1 MWMNWWTI
9 HFPQIP
15 WNSSFHRIY
24 VNQDSSRIWSSI
36 SRWGP
41 FWYFWKVHVLKLGCW
56 NFAYRLDLFKNM
68 EFIALEKMDYCGRC
82 RLCNFS
88 EWQEARAP
96 TKNLK
101 YVKALR
107 LRTTGSCKIRIIWVV
122 SFLYYRDVEMVELH
136 ASKDGVCDM
145 RITSKSICQPSPEAP
160 VSVYLLISYAFSTI
174 THSDVKVPFL
184 VQKLQILEKLEKYS
198 IFILCVKDFF

>member
-1 MWMNWWTI
+1 MNWSIVHFPQIPWNSGFHRICGKLFFFVMNWWKVHFPQILWNSGFHRNWWKLFCSVMWMNWWTV

-56 NFAYRLDLFKNM
+56 NFAYRLDLFKKM

-88 EWQEARAP
+88 EWQEARARQP
-96 TKNLK
+96 
-101 YVKALR
+101 
-107 LRTTGSCKIRIIWVV
+107 KI
-122 SFLYYRDVEMVELH
+122 L
-136 ASKDGVCDM
+136 
-145 RITSKSICQPSPEAP
+145 
-160 VSVYLLISYAFSTI
+160 ST
-174 THSDVKVPFL
+174 
-184 VQKLQILEKLEKYS
+184 
-198 IFILCVKDFF
+198 